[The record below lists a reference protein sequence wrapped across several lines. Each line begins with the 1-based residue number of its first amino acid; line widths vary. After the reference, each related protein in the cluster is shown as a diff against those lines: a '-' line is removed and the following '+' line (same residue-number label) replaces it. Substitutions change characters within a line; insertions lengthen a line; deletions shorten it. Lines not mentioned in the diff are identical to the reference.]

1 MKAFY
6 AKIVFIMALFFA
18 FSHAHPPSDI
28 SAEYDTL
35 EQTIKITVDHSV
47 NYTNKHYINKLEIL
61 ANRDKKIEQ
70 FSTKQI
76 SEQSQNYIFK
86 LIDVKM
92 GDTLNITA
100 SCNIS
105 GKKRVYFLLAP
116 GKLEQLGK

>member
-1 MKAFY
+1 MKVFY
-6 AKIVFIMALFFA
+6 AKLYFSMLLFFA
-18 FSHAHPPSDI
+18 LSQGHPPSDI

-35 EQTIKITVDHSV
+35 EQTLKITVDHSV

-70 FSTKQI
+70 FSTKQN
-76 SEQSQNYIFK
+76 SEASQNYVFK

-105 GKKRVYFLLAP
+105 GKKRVYFLLNP
-116 GKLEQLGK
+116 GKLEPLKK